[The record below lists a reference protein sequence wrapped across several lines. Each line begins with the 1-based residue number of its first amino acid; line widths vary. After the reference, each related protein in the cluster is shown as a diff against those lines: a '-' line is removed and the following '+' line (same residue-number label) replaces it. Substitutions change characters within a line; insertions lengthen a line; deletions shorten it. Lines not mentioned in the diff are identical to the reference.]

1 MDQNSWMRKYVVLNS
16 DFVREKTILIQG
28 GSKMLAV
35 VRVQTRSIIS
45 GSVETFVLLYCCCS
59 FVGAFW
65 PSYTSKSY

>member
-45 GSVETFVLLYCCCS
+45 GSVETFV
-59 FVGAFW
+59 
-65 PSYTSKSY
+65 